1 MTFILLGKEDLTA
14 NLEQGADFWVPHLIP
29 KEGITVIYGP
39 PKVGKSTV
47 CLDLA
52 MGLQNGV
59 PFGGHEAFRLDEE
72 PSPTVQTAWVS
83 FEDGG
88 KGEFTERA
96 GRWPK
101 HYQWPHLVQEER
113 NGVRGT
119 PWSLSFNPLLSGT
132 NDHRVAQAAW
142 GELGAFLHNRAE
154 GEPTVLFVDPLAG
167 LLSVEGKSDEVQS
180 AIKTLSDLRTRH
192 DVHVVLIGHS
202 SEHEDSFGKKKDKIM
217 GPTAWTSGVRHTVF
231 VGGNTSQTWCQV
243 KGSNRGED
251 GINIQLAKVDGGP
264 VTVTKITSVREYVQE
279 KKASTQ
285 QRKWEDTRLQALKAY
300 YAGADAWRT
309 ETTIGEAV
317 GGSRSMGRKIILQGF
332 FKKGLDGGYEPVL
345 DKIRPEDPPV

>member
-1 MTFILLGKEDLTA
+1 MTFVVLSKEELQA
-14 NLEQGADFWVPHLIP
+14 RREEGSQFFVPLLIP
-29 KEGITVIYGP
+29 KWGITAIYGP

-72 PSPTVQTAWVS
+72 PSPRVQTAWLS

-88 KGEFTERA
+88 DGEFAERTA
-96 GRWPK
+96 RWPA
-101 HYQWPHLVQEER
+101 HYQLPLFLQKER
-113 NGVRGT
+113 DGAAET
-119 PWSLSFNPLLSGT
+119 PWSLSFNPLLSG
-132 NDHRVAQAAW
+132 NSDHRIAQAAW
-142 GELGAFLHNRAE
+142 HELGAFLQDRAQ
-154 GEPTVLFVDPLAG
+154 GGPTVLFVDPLAS

-180 AIKTLSDLRTRH
+180 VVKTLSDLRTRH
-192 DVHVVLIGHS
+192 DVYVVLIGHS

-231 VGGNTSQTWCQV
+231 VGGNTSRTFCRV
-243 KGSNRGED
+243 KRSNRGED